1 MLGLQRCVSWWV
13 YCVINEFGGPMR
25 ILHTSDWHIGRT
37 FHEYPMIDAAL
48 EVFSAVPELIK
59 KNKIDVVVA
68 SGDIYDTGS
77 PNKEAVAALREIF
90 KSILATGA
98 QLVVISGN
106 HDNSIKLG
114 FAGAF
119 SAGSGLHLLTDVES
133 LMHPVELQ
141 DEHGPVDFYGIPFI
155 EPSMHKHLEWMPSD
169 ALDQNRA
176 VGAAMQQ
183 VRKSVKE
190 RKSDGRRSVVLSHT
204 FAAGSQKE
212 SSDSE
217 RPITREPL
225 VAGGVDN
232 VPLEVFEGVDYVALG
247 HIHGRLELKN
257 NVRYSGAVLHYS
269 FKEAGKPRGGWL
281 VDLGPSSQHDIEWI
295 DFPIYRPLIEL
306 RGTFHDIMTNKEYD
320 KYRDHFVRA
329 VYTDDVRQ
337 TDAMKKL
344 QTRFAFCAEVISEPA
359 NRAETNSE
367 SYRDRIKGKTDIEII
382 ESFAKDVRNGQ
393 GLSNEE
399 QKVLNQVLADLK
411 LKEDAR

>member
-1 MLGLQRCVSWWV
+1 
-13 YCVINEFGGPMR
+13 MR

-37 FHEYPMIDAAL
+37 FHDYPMLDAARH
-48 EVFSAVPELIK
+48 VFSALPELIK
-59 KNKIDVVVA
+59 KHQIDVVVA

-77 PNKEAVAALREIF
+77 PNKDAVATLREIF
-90 KSILATGA
+90 KSILETGA

-106 HDNSIKLG
+106 HDNSTKLG

-119 SAGSGLHLLTDVES
+119 SAGSGLHLLTEVDS
-133 LMHPVELQ
+133 LMNPVELH
-141 DEHGPVDFYGIPFI
+141 DEHGPVDFFGIPYI

-169 ALDQNRA
+169 ANDQNR
-176 VGAAMQQ
+176 VIGAAMQQ
-183 VRKSVKE
+183 VRNAVDH
-190 RKSDGRRSVVLSHT
+190 RKSEGRRSVVLSHT

-247 HIHGRLELKN
+247 HIHGRLELKHN
-257 NVRYSGAVLHYS
+257 IRYSGAVIHYS

-281 VDLGPSSQHDIEWI
+281 VDLGPGKKAEVEWL
-295 DFPIYRPLIEL
+295 DLPIYRPLVEV
-306 RGTFHDIMTNKEYD
+306 RGTFQDIMTNKEYD
-320 KYRDHFVRA
+320 KYKDHFVRA

-337 TDAMKKL
+337 LDAMKKL

-359 NRAETNSE
+359 NRANTNSDT
-367 SYRDRIKGKTDIEII
+367 YRDRIKGKTDLEII

-393 GLSNEE
+393 GLSKEE
-399 QKVLNQVLADLK
+399 QKVLTQVLAELK
-411 LKEDAR
+411 AKEDAR

>member
-1 MLGLQRCVSWWV
+1 
-13 YCVINEFGGPMR
+13 MR

-37 FHEYPMIDAAL
+37 FHEYQTLEAARH
-48 EVFSAVPELIK
+48 VFSSLPELIAK
-59 KNKIDVVVA
+59 HKIDVVVA

-77 PNKEAVAALREIF
+77 PNKDAVATLRDIF
-90 KSILATGA
+90 KSILASGA

-106 HDNSIKLG
+106 HDNATKLG

-119 SAGSGLHLLTDVES
+119 SSGSGLHLLTDVET
-133 LMHPVELQ
+133 LMQPVELI
-141 DEHGPVDFYGIPFI
+141 DEHGPVDFYGIPYI
-155 EPSMHKHLEWMPSD
+155 EPSLHKHLDWMPAD
-169 ALDQNRA
+169 ASDQNRA
-176 VGAAMQQ
+176 VGAAMHQ
-183 VRKSVKE
+183 VRKAVDQ

-247 HIHGRLELKN
+247 HIHGRLELKHN
-257 NVRYSGAVLHYS
+257 IRYSGAVIHYS

-281 VDLGPSSQHDIEWI
+281 VDLAPNKKAEIEWL

-306 RGTFHDIMTNKEYD
+306 RGTFQDIMTNKEYD
-320 KYRDHFVRA
+320 KYKDHYVRA

-337 TDAMKKL
+337 LDAMKKL

-359 NRAETNSE
+359 NRAVTNSD
-367 SYRDRIKGKTDIEII
+367 SYRDRIKGKTDLEII

-399 QKVLNQVLADLK
+399 QKVINQVLAELK
-411 LKEDAR
+411 AKAEAR